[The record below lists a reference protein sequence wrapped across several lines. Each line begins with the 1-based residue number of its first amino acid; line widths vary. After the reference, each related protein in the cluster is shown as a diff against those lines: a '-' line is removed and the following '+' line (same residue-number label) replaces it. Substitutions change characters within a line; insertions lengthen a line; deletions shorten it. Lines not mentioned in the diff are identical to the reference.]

1 MNKIFIK
8 IILLFLIIPLAS
20 CSYSPIFA
28 DKNYDFEIKE
38 IIFSGEKTVNK
49 IINNKLKLIKSNVN
63 LEKKKYNL
71 NIYSEKK
78 KNVLSKDSKGDPL
91 KIEMIILVKYDV
103 NEKGS
108 TILSKKIEKNNIY
121 NNKSDQF
128 ELERSEKIILENI
141 SNNISDIIIS
151 TIINLNDN

>member
-28 DKNYDFEIKE
+28 DKKYDFEIKE

-49 IINNKLKLIKSNVN
+49 IINNKFKLIKSNVN

-78 KNVLSKDSKGDPL
+78 KNILSKDSKGDPL

-108 TILSKKIEKNNIY
+108 MILSKKMEKNNIY